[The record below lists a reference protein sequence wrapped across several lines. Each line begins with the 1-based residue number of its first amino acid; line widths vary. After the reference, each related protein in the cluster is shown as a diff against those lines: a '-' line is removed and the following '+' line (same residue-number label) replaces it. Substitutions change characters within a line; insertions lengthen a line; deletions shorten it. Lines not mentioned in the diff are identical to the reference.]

1 MVNPPKLEQYQYD
14 MERCIHCGGC
24 RWVDHIYTP
33 GVRFGVKC
41 PSIARYDFD
50 EYSAYGREE
59 IGLALLKGELDYS
72 PRFIDAVFQCQLCGA
87 CDAGC
92 KRNLDLEPLLALETL
107 RARCVADGQ
116 GPLPAHKKVAESI
129 AKSNNRYGSPHDN
142 RPKWLTKDVKPA
154 AKADI
159 CYFVGCAAS
168 YTATALA
175 QATARILQATG
186 TEFMLLGSEEWCCG
200 HPLYVS
206 GQVDAFVKQMEH
218 NLEALEKSG
227 AGTVLV
233 NCAECYKTWKVDY
246 PKVLGKSTADMGF
259 NVVHIVEY
267 VDQLLKD
274 GKLKFDNPVE
284 LKLTYHDSCN
294 LGRLSEPWIHWEGTR
309 GKYGCLEPSK
319 EYRRGTYGIY
329 QPPRDILS
337 AIPGVELVEMYRMRE
352 NTWCCGAGGGVRDA
366 NKDFALWTAQDRLEE
381 AKAVGAEA
389 IVSACPYCRENFS
402 EAIKNQGEKLKAYD
416 ITELIARAIK
426 TRGGKR

>member
-41 PSIARYDFD
+41 PSIARFEFD
-50 EYSAYGREE
+50 EYAAYGREE

-92 KRNLDLEPLLALETL
+92 KRNLDLEPLLTLETL

-116 GPLPAHKKVAESI
+116 GPLPAHKKVADNI
-129 AKSNNRYGSPHDN
+129 AKTHNRYGSPHKN
-142 RPKWLTKDVKPA
+142 RPQWLADDIKPA
-154 AKADI
+154 AKADML
-159 CYFVGCAAS
+159 YFVGCASS
-168 YTATALA
+168 YTATSLA
-175 QATARILQATG
+175 QATARILQASG
-186 TEFMLLGSEEWCCG
+186 AEFMLLGGEECCG
-200 HPLYVS
+200 YPLYAT
-206 GQVDAFVKQMEH
+206 GQVDAFIKQMER
-218 NLEALEKSG
+218 NLEALKKSG
-227 AGTVLV
+227 ASTVIV
-233 NCAECYKTWKVDY
+233 NCAECYKTWRVDY

-259 NVVHIVEY
+259 TVMHIVEY
-267 VDQLLKD
+267 VDQQLKD
-274 GKLKFDNPVE
+274 GKIKFKNPVE
-284 LKLTYHDSCN
+284 MKLTYHDSCN
-294 LGRLSEPWIHWEGTR
+294 LGRLSEPSIYWEGTR

-329 QPPRDILS
+329 QPPRDILA
-337 AIPGVELVEMYRMRE
+337 AIPGVELVEMYRHHE

-381 AKAVGAEA
+381 AQDVGAEA
-389 IVSACPYCRENFS
+389 IVSACPYCKENFS
-402 EAIKNQGEKLKAYD
+402 EAIKNGKEKLKAYD
-416 ITELIARAIK
+416 IVELIAQAMK
-426 TRGGKR
+426 VRGGKR